1 MAKFDELLP
10 IGSVVRV
17 KGAQRNLM
25 ICGRVVTRTG
35 FDDIYDYVACL
46 YPEGLIDASD
56 LYFFNR
62 TAVDE
67 CVYKG
72 FEGEEELAFREHVLG
87 TLNEVEVIDG
97 KIVPKQ

>member
-35 FDDIYDYVACL
+35 SDDIYDYVACL

-56 LYFFNR
+56 LYFFNKVNKI
-62 TAVDE
+62 AA
-67 CVYKG
+67 
-72 FEGEEELAFREHVLG
+72 L
-87 TLNEVEVIDG
+87 TLSSKKRLLI
-97 KIVPKQ
+97 